1 LESSSSSSPEVRLS
15 SIVEYVGF
23 WKRFLAFVIDSLIVL
38 VVLVPLAYFAHKA
51 SDWARLG
58 EYMQHA
64 MEQAAAGERPD
75 VVGSVSALGFS
86 GPVDVLIQI
95 VLPIAALLLF
105 WKFRSATPGKMAV
118 GAKIVD
124 AKSGKEP
131 SSWRLFIRFLGYF
144 VSIVPFGLG
153 FLWIA
158 FDRKKR
164 GWHDLIAGTVVV
176 YED

>member
-1 LESSSSSSPEVRLS
+1 
-15 SIVEYVGF
+15 
-23 WKRFLAFVIDSLIVL
+23 
-38 VVLVPLAYFAHKA
+38 
-51 SDWARLG
+51 
-58 EYMQHA
+58 M
-64 MEQAAAGERPD
+64 
-75 VVGSVSALGFS
+75 
-86 GPVDVLIQI
+86 IQI

-131 SSWRLFIRFLGYF
+131 SNWQLFIRFLGYF